1 VACWSVRAEGADC
14 FGLTPPLLQET
25 NSRSALPKI
34 TIAKTVNNNNN
45 NNNNNNEYNNEYKVN
60 VIKNK
65 RKKSTSLSL

>member
-45 NNNNNNEYNNEYKVN
+45 NNNNEYNNEYKVN